1 MSSGARGPLSR
12 RWTSRGT
19 AFQASIYSAERPA
32 CSQQPFFDGTEVD
45 YLFAGKLLPFENNC
59 PFVRYSLR
67 FNNFIGSI
75 DETIGR
81 CKSLVYLDLSFNM
94 LNGTVPDAIR
104 SPLAQADS
112 TGGGLLQ

>member
-1 MSSGARGPLSR
+1 
-12 RWTSRGT
+12 
-19 AFQASIYSAERPA
+19 
-32 CSQQPFFDGTEVD
+32 
-45 YLFAGKLLPFENNC
+45 
-59 PFVRYSLR
+59 VRYSLR